1 MKFSKI
7 LVVLAISAFAFSSC
21 KDKAVE
27 TRSKTELMAGT
38 SSKSWK
44 ITKAEA
50 THPLGLKIDLVTTQQ
65 ACITDNVLTFNSNG
79 TYDIKEGATKCN
91 TGDPDLVLT
100 ANWTFME
107 NETKFKIDRILFM
120 GYEAKDTVFEIVEL
134 TDNTFTGKTSLTLNG
149 DTYQLLATFQA
160 VK

>member
-7 LVVLAISAFAFSSC
+7 LILLAFSVTALFSC

-27 TRSKTELMAGT
+27 TRTKTELMAGT

-44 ITKAEA
+44 ITKGEA
-50 THPLGLKIDLVTTQQ
+50 SNGGLKIDVLATQQ
-65 ACITDNVLTFNSNG
+65 ACVTDNVLTFNSSG

-91 TGDPDLVLT
+91 ASDPELMLT

-107 NETKFKIDRILFM
+107 NETKFKIDRIVFM
-120 GYEAKDTVFEIVEL
+120 GFEMKDTVFEIVEL
-134 TDNTFTGKTSLTLNG
+134 TDNIFTGKTSISLNG
-149 DTYQLLATFQA
+149 DTFQLIATFQA

>member
-7 LVVLAISAFAFSSC
+7 LVVLAISASAFSSC

-27 TRSKTELMAGT
+27 TRTKTELMAGT

-50 THPLGLKIDLVTTQQ
+50 SNSGLKLDLVTTQQ
-65 ACITDNVLTFNSNG
+65 ACITDNILTFNSNG
-79 TYDIKEGATKCN
+79 TYVIKEGATKCN
-91 TGDPDLVLT
+91 AGDPDLMLT

-107 NETKFKIDRILFM
+107 NETKFKIDRIVFL
-120 GYEAKDTVFEIVEL
+120 GIELKDIVFEIVEL
-134 TDNTFTGKTSLTLNG
+134 SDNVFTGKTTIPYNG
-149 DTYQLLATFQA
+149 ANYQLEATFQV